1 MYIKLYL
8 KRDGVFMCVKTNIL
22 KTVMKSRDK
31 NYCMMEILDI
41 LDKDKRNRNLR
52 NAIVLSVAGF
62 GVWYVYNLLCA
73 PYAMEMPQDVEEHVM
88 GFKPPIKKDT
98 EEPAQED

>member
-1 MYIKLYL
+1 
-8 KRDGVFMCVKTNIL
+8 MCVKTNIL

-31 NYCMMEILDI
+31 NYCIMEILDI
-41 LDKDKRNRNLR
+41 LDKDKRKRNLR

-62 GVWYVYNLLCA
+62 GVWYIYNLLCT